1 MATDERIDEIL
12 EFWFG
17 AAPEGEERP
26 AGREM
31 WFTRSARVDRIIQ
44 KRFGRL
50 VERALAGQLDAWAE
64 TPRGRLALILLLDQF
79 PRNLNRE
86 LPEAYEGDEKALSL
100 CFDGLD
106 EGMDRHLRPVER
118 CFFYM
123 PAMHAE
129 DTDAQLASVEVFQEL
144 VDEVGPEDKPL
155 CEEFLK
161 HAERHR
167 DIVERFERFPHRNAI
182 LGRTSTP
189 EESAFLQQSGEL

>member
-1 MATDERIDEIL
+1 MATDDRIEEIL

-17 AAPEGEERP
+17 DAPEGEERP
-26 AGREM
+26 SGRDM
-31 WFTRSARVDRIIQ
+31 WFARSARVDRLIQ

-50 VERALAGQLDAWAE
+50 VERAKEGALDEWAT

-79 PRNLNRE
+79 NRNLHRE
-86 LPEAYEGDEKALSL
+86 SPEAYAGDEKALSL

-129 DTDAQLASVEVFQEL
+129 DTDAQLASVEVFGEL
-144 VDEVGPEDKPL
+144 VAEVGDEDRPL
-155 CEEFLK
+155 CEEFLR

-182 LGRTSTP
+182 LGRTSSS

>member
-1 MATDERIDEIL
+1 MD
-12 EFWFG
+12 FWFG
-17 AAPEGEERP
+17 EAPEDESRP
-26 AGREM
+26 SGKEM
-31 WFTRSARVDRIIQ
+31 WFGRSARVDRTIE

-50 VERALAGQLDAWAE
+50 VDDARAGKLDAWAE

-79 PRNLNRE
+79 GRNIHRE
-86 LPEAYEGDEKALSL
+86 TPEAYVGDERALSL

-106 EGMDRHLRPVER
+106 EGMDRTLRVPER

-144 VDEVGPEDKPL
+144 VEEVTGTEH
-155 CEEFLK
+155 EELARDFLK

-167 DIVERFERFPHRNAI
+167 DIVERFERFPHRNSI
-182 LGRTSTP
+182 LGRTSSP
-189 EESAFLQQSGEL
+189 DESAFLQQEGEL